1 MRVTLL
7 ARTSA
12 ALLVAGCALVAIARG
27 DDGKKAG
34 KPVVI
39 DFDKDEVGK
48 VPQDFT
54 TALTGGGGEVKW
66 TIVEDKTAPSG
77 GKALAQ
83 TSTDDTDYR
92 FPLCVYEKVSAKD
105 VSVSVR
111 FKPIAGKVDQG
122 AGIVVRYQDKD
133 NYYVTRANALEDNVR
148 LYHVVKGKRKQFAG
162 VNAKVETGKWHTLKL
177 VAKGDRF
184 QVHYDEKPLF
194 EAQDATFK
202 DAGKVGLWTKA
213 DSVIHFDDLTID
225 TEVADLPAAPKK
237 GGKGKAERED
247 DDGDE

>member
-1 MRVTLL
+1 MRWAFL
-7 ARTSA
+7 ARTGT

-27 DDGKKAG
+27 DDAKKAG
-34 KPVVI
+34 KPVVL

-48 VPQDFT
+48 LPAGFT
-54 TALTGGGGEVKW
+54 SALTGGGGDVKW
-66 TIVEDKTAPSG
+66 TVVEDKTAPSG

-92 FPLCVYEKVSAKD
+92 FPLCVYEKLTAKD

-148 LYHVVKGKRKQFAG
+148 LYHVVKGKRVEFAG

-184 QVHYDEKPLF
+184 QVHYDEKLLF
-194 EAQDATFK
+194 EAHDETFK

-225 TEVADLPAAPKK
+225 TEVGELPKAPKESKEK
-237 GGKGKAERED
+237 GEKDE
-247 DDGDE
+247 DGDE